1 MRTTIQTLFALT
13 ASAWNLRDYDAH
25 LQSRGLGI
33 AYEREDEHIFGPII
47 EPSLVIDENQIIDA
61 EDQNNFTKGN
71 FPDDDRVLILA
82 GGNKVYTAYP
92 TRSFNHVREE

>member
-61 EDQNNFTKGN
+61 EDQNNFPN
-71 FPDDDRVLILA
+71 DADRVLIVA